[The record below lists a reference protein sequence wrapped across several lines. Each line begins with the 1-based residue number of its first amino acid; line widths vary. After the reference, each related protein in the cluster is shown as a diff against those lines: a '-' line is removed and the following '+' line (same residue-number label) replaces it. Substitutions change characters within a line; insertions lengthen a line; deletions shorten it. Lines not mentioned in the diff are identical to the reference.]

1 MKIENLN
8 IETLIPYARN
18 PRKNDAAV
26 DSVAASIQEFGF
38 QQPIVLDK
46 DRVVVV
52 GHTRLLAAKK
62 LGLKTVPC
70 VIADNLT
77 PEKIKAYRLLDNKLA
92 EKATWDY
99 ELLELELKEL
109 PNFDMGFFQVDW
121 PVLGEEAVVINS
133 EDLKEDDFDPDDP
146 ASVKTKI
153 QPGDIISLGRHKIM
167 CGDSAKDLGTLLS
180 GVRPGCIFTDPPYG
194 VAIGDKNRMLNT
206 FQKSERC
213 LENLKGDT
221 LAPED
226 LKKVLLPAFVAAKS
240 YMADDCAVFVCA
252 PQGGDLGMM
261 MMTMMKDAGLAPRH
275 VLIWKKNQPTFSMG
289 RLDYDYQHE
298 PILFTWGKKHKRPMQ
313 GFCRTSVWEID
324 RERKC
329 DMHPTMKPVRL
340 VCNALLNNTDE
351 GDVVL
356 DMFLGSGTTLI
367 AAEQT
372 NRSCYGMEI
381 SPKYCQV
388 AVDRYQKYCKDFGI
402 PLDFK
407 INGEDQMN

>member
-206 FQKSERC
+206 FQKSGRC

-329 DMHPTMKPVRL
+329 DTHPTMKPVRL